1 MVPGLVPSVLHR
13 EGGMGSNESLCQVLA
28 EGGGRRGSL
37 GIVTLLRPQ
46 KHRND
51 LTEHV
56 GPGSLLYKKVPC
68 HSCVTGGQAGFYE
81 C

>member
-1 MVPGLVPSVLHR
+1 MLTGLVPRVLHR
-13 EGGMGSNESLCQVLA
+13 EGGMESNKSLFQMLA

-37 GIVTLLRPQ
+37 GILTHLRPQ

-51 LTEHV
+51 LQSTLAQDLSCTRK
-56 GPGSLLYKKVPC
+56 SLVTPA
-68 HSCVTGGQAGFYE
+68 VTGGQAGFCE